1 MVYFMPDLLLT
12 SVGYGSYI
20 SITKFIIFLA
30 LFLAW
35 LWLVTWVHHDAKS
48 VETREVLWTA
58 IVLGTGAVA
67 AVIWLLIPLFVIGML
82 LYVIAVAVTSISYVT
97 HRNTRVMDYDRI
109 LTGEHIKGLF
119 VSKTKK
125 LDALKSLVFV
135 TANKNEVPLP
145 EPRTPD
151 FFGYKVSHEIFTDAM
166 WRRASDVVF
175 LPTPQDYRVVYQ
187 IDGAALKQS
196 SIARDQTEY
205 LIRFIKNLADLD
217 VNEKRKPQKGKFRIQ
232 RGEQDT
238 EWEVM
243 TAGSTAG
250 EQVRLK
256 QITQEDITKLADIG
270 LTSYQQEQLNKI
282 QEVGQGLFV
291 ISGPKKTGVTTTFY
305 ALLRNHDAFINSINT
320 LEREPS
326 VELSNI
332 TQDVFALSD
341 TGTTTFDK
349 KLQAMIRMG
358 PDIVGVAGCE
368 DTETAQVA
376 CNAAKDGKIMY
387 VTLEAGSVIKALDKW
402 IKLVGDRKLAIET
415 LLGISNQRLLRTLC
429 EECKQAYAPNKEL
442 LRKFGVP
449 AEKAKVL
456 HRAGKVQYDKH
467 GKAVICENC
476 QGTGFIGRT
485 GVFEIITINDE
496 LRKAMQQSESLSEI
510 SSQFRGAKM
519 LYLQEQALRKV
530 IDGTTAINEMLR
542 IFSRKQKTRKT
553 EQE

>member
-1 MVYFMPDLLLT
+1 MPDLLLT

-387 VTLEAGSVIKALDKW
+387 VTLEADSVIKALDKW
-402 IKLVGDRKLAIET
+402 IKLVGDRDLAIET

-485 GVFEIITINDE
+485 GVFEMITINDE